1 MRAHDYPTPSID
13 ECIAV
18 DQYFANRLAPSDSV
32 LQQVLAANAAAG
44 MPPHDVAAVQGQ
56 FLAVMVQ
63 ICQAKR
69 VLEIG
74 TLGGYST
81 ICMARAL
88 PEGGRITTIDNNAA
102 FAAVAKNNFALAGM
116 SERIDQQVGT
126 ALEVLATLEGPF
138 DLIFIDADKPNNPAY
153 LDAVLKLSRVGT
165 TIIGDNVVRGGAVSN
180 PNSADPNVLGVQH
193 FLQKLASNPSLNSTA
208 LQTVGEKGWD
218 GFSLTVVNALP

>member
-1 MRAHDYPTPSID
+1 MRAHDYPTPTIE
-13 ECIAV
+13 ECTAV
-18 DQYFANRLAPSDSV
+18 DHYFAARLAPTDQV
-32 LQQVLAANAAAG
+32 LEHVLAANAEAG
-44 MPPHDVAAVQGQ
+44 MPPHDVAPVQGK

-63 ICQAKR
+63 ISQAKR

-88 PEGGRITTIDNNAA
+88 PEGGRITTIDNNAD
-102 FAAVAKNNFALAGM
+102 FAKVAAQNFARAHVT
-116 SERIDQQVGT
+116 ERIDQRVGT

-153 LDAVLKLSRVGT
+153 LDAILKLSRVGT

-180 PNSADPNVLGVQH
+180 PNSADPNVLGVQR
-193 FLQKLASNPSLNSTA
+193 FLQKLAGNPNLNSTA